1 MHFNY
6 NNFTMNERLQRI
18 IGYAMYENDLTKL
31 ELSEYME
38 MSYPTMLNKLKNPGT
53 LKISEAERLCRILNL
68 NLTEFLTNN
77 ISNENSEN
85 N

>member
-6 NNFTMNERLQRI
+6 NNFTMNEKLKRI

-38 MSYPTMLNKLKNPGT
+38 MSYPTMLNKLKDPGT
-53 LKISEAERLCRILNL
+53 LKISEADRLCRILNL
-68 NLTEFLTNN
+68 NLNEFLTNN
-77 ISNENSEN
+77 KTNENSEN
-85 N
+85 Y

>member
-6 NNFTMNERLQRI
+6 NNYTMNEKLQRI
-18 IGYAMYENDLTKL
+18 IGFAMYENDLTKL

-38 MSYPTMLNKLKNPGT
+38 MSYPTMLNKLKDPGT
-53 LKISEAERLCRILNL
+53 LKISEAEKLCAILNL
-68 NLTEFLTNN
+68 NLNELLTNN

>member
-1 MHFNY
+1 
-6 NNFTMNERLQRI
+6 MNEKLKRI

-31 ELSEYME
+31 ELSEYMN

-68 NLTEFLTNN
+68 NLTDFLTNN
-77 ISNENSEN
+77 NKDE
-85 N
+85 

>member
-1 MHFNY
+1 
-6 NNFTMNERLQRI
+6 MNEKLKRI

-38 MSYPTMLNKLKNPGT
+38 MSYPTMLNKLKDPGT
-53 LKISEAERLCRILNL
+53 LKISEAEKLCAILNL
-68 NLTEFLTNN
+68 NLNELLTNN

>member
-6 NNFTMNERLQRI
+6 NNYTMNEKLKRI

-38 MSYPTMLNKLKNPGT
+38 MSYPTMLNKLKDPGT
-53 LKISEAERLCRILNL
+53 LKISEADRLCRILNL

>member
-1 MHFNY
+1 MLC
-6 NNFTMNERLQRI
+6 MR
-18 IGYAMYENDLTKL
+18 M
-31 ELSEYME
+31 SEYMN

>member
-6 NNFTMNERLQRI
+6 NNYTMNEKLKRI

-38 MSYPTMLNKLKNPGT
+38 MSYPTMLNKLKDPGT
-53 LKISEAERLCRILNL
+53 LKISEADRLCRILNL
-68 NLTEFLTNN
+68 NLNEFLTNN
-77 ISNENSEN
+77 KTNENSEN

>member
-68 NLTEFLTNN
+68 NLTDFLINN
-77 ISNENSEN
+77 NKDE
-85 N
+85 

>member
-1 MHFNY
+1 
-6 NNFTMNERLQRI
+6 MNERLQRI

-38 MSYPTMLNKLKNPGT
+38 MSYPTMLNKLKDPGT
-53 LKISEAERLCRILNL
+53 LKISEADRLCRILNL
-68 NLTEFLTNN
+68 NLNEFLTNN
-77 ISNENSEN
+77 KTNENSEN

>member
-1 MHFNY
+1 
-6 NNFTMNERLQRI
+6 MNEKLKRI

-53 LKISEAERLCRILNL
+53 LKISEADRLCRILNL
-68 NLTEFLTNN
+68 NLNEFLTNN
-77 ISNENSEN
+77 KTNENSEN

>member
-1 MHFNY
+1 
-6 NNFTMNERLQRI
+6 MNERLQRI

-68 NLTEFLTNN
+68 SLNEFLTNN
-77 ISNENSEN
+77 NTDE
-85 N
+85 

>member
-6 NNFTMNERLQRI
+6 NNLTMNEKLKRI

-38 MSYPTMLNKLKNPGT
+38 MSYPTMLNKLKDPGT
-53 LKISEAERLCRILNL
+53 LKISEADRLCRILNL
-68 NLTEFLTNN
+68 NLNEFLTNN
-77 ISNENSEN
+77 KTNENSEN
-85 N
+85 Y

>member
-1 MHFNY
+1 
-6 NNFTMNERLQRI
+6 MNERLQRI

>member
-1 MHFNY
+1 
-6 NNFTMNERLQRI
+6 MNEKLKRI

-53 LKISEAERLCRILNL
+53 LKISEAERLCTILNL
-68 NLTEFLTNN
+68 SITEFLTNN
-77 ISNENSEN
+77 NTDE
-85 N
+85 

>member
-1 MHFNY
+1 MLY
-6 NNFTMNERLQRI
+6 NFKYLIMNEKLKRI

-31 ELSEYME
+31 ELAGYMN
-38 MSYPTMLNKLKNPGT
+38 MSYPTMLNKLKDPGT

-77 ISNENSEN
+77 ISNEKSEN

>member
-6 NNFTMNERLQRI
+6 NNYTMNERLQRI

-77 ISNENSEN
+77 ISNENREN

>member
-1 MHFNY
+1 
-6 NNFTMNERLQRI
+6 MNEKLKRI

-53 LKISEAERLCRILNL
+53 LKLSEAERLCTILNL
-68 NLTEFLTNN
+68 EITDFLTKNN
-77 ISNENSEN
+77 TDE
-85 N
+85 

>member
-1 MHFNY
+1 
-6 NNFTMNERLQRI
+6 MNEKLKRI

-38 MSYPTMLNKLKNPGT
+38 MSYPTMLNKLKDPGT
-53 LKISEAERLCRILNL
+53 LKISEADRLCRILNL
-68 NLTEFLTNN
+68 NLNEFLTNN
-77 ISNENSEN
+77 KTNENSEN

>member
-68 NLTEFLTNN
+68 NLTDFLTNN
-77 ISNENSEN
+77 NKDE
-85 N
+85 

>member
-1 MHFNY
+1 
-6 NNFTMNERLQRI
+6 MNEKLKRI

-68 NLTEFLTNN
+68 NLTDFLINN
-77 ISNENSEN
+77 NKDE
-85 N
+85 

>member
-6 NNFTMNERLQRI
+6 NNYTMNEKLKRI

-38 MSYPTMLNKLKNPGT
+38 MSYPTMLNKLKDPGT
-53 LKISEAERLCRILNL
+53 LKISEADRLCRILNL
-68 NLTEFLTNN
+68 NLNEFLTNN
-77 ISNENSEN
+77 KTNENSEN
-85 N
+85 Y

>member
-31 ELSEYME
+31 ELSEYIE

>member
-1 MHFNY
+1 
-6 NNFTMNERLQRI
+6 MNERLQRI

-77 ISNENSEN
+77 ISNENREN

>member
-1 MHFNY
+1 
-6 NNFTMNERLQRI
+6 MNEKLKRI

-38 MSYPTMLNKLKNPGT
+38 MSYPTMLNKLKDPGT
-53 LKISEAERLCRILNL
+53 LKISEAEKLCAILNL
-68 NLTEFLTNN
+68 NLNEFLTNN
-77 ISNENSEN
+77 KTNENSEN

>member
-1 MHFNY
+1 
-6 NNFTMNERLQRI
+6 MNERLQRI

-68 NLTEFLTNN
+68 NLTDFLTNN
-77 ISNENSEN
+77 NKDE
-85 N
+85 